1 MEEKQLDFRYV
12 ELIRK
17 PQIKEIDNDS
27 NCGKSNSE
35 NIICV
40 ALDYFDVIYA
50 KRVPNLEKC
59 MISENDIP
67 CEAYQSLSL
76 FREEQ
81 GKMEEDPFQ
90 VNQEYPFFA
99 LMQVTVTPEVYQKV
113 KEGEEFDQKLLED
126 ELNEVVSEVKKIFES
141 NDQVIKLKY
150 QIYHTIN
157 TMDFCIVLSSDRMDF
172 SSCLSTRIKARVCGP
187 TGQEDPKY
195 AVYTVMGIYH
205 QFAPERNRT
214 YMQRDTILVA
224 RILLDR
230 ELYVKKK
237 LREEF
242 KAILRAEEGKRDIST
257 HSLLGRYEL
266 TVRLD
271 GDKNILEILN
281 TILSYIMCSFTE
293 GKEKTNDQS
302 INLSSDQN
310 GDNVLQWLMKKRMAK
325 YLNIRIFFNT
335 FNCFAIDA
343 EQDSLLIKNTR
354 KPHEEVEEAFEKLH
368 EYADEQGALRKLDD
382 YFHKLHHMIHTYVT
396 LYPQYDTNINI
407 KMLGDCLIDFI
418 GLLKLHIGFVSEGNE
433 SIEDVEKNVL
443 WALNYF
449 QQYVRVISSVNSNSF
464 QSPQYEI
471 EKDECSIVKL
481 PIAYMQFLQEMFSR
495 YYEFKKALNDNE
507 SAYFPKYVPLV
518 IPYMQNSSYDSD
530 FMMLTLLGQ
539 NMADDWNA
547 VKDQWSSHIENGRV
561 LIFIIC
567 QNMKKYKS
575 ASELIVSAFHEMG
588 HYCNGLTREVRNR
601 DLIDVLSE
609 EVAKSLAKRAVS
621 KSGVS
626 YLQMVAALNTSP
638 VIICLYKC
646 IFCGISSY
654 FRRELEAY
662 MQFPK
667 DVFLEKLWESL
678 RKLTNEF
685 VDCEN
690 TQAYC
695 DRFFDDYL
703 DDIAFYIGFRCGKE
717 SLEDKL
723 QEAGAHLKQK
733 FREMT
738 VEVNACLSAISNVEL
753 TEKTQRY
760 LNLANEIID
769 SVFDEDNGNDD
780 SNEIEMINEKSNR
793 LIGYACELAGY
804 VRDYENADVTKLR
817 NLLKTGK
824 QLVAL
829 CLQFKDDT
837 AFKKAVAENKQWE
850 NSAELKILAE
860 KRGKLLEEIRKNYL
874 DDLPLAMTSEPIE
887 FLELYCKMYISEE
900 NSLNEFK
907 RYFNEVISGASVSEA
922 VLELAKSNYEES
934 IADVVMCVNLGL
946 ELRHYL
952 AFVFDMYEK
961 GDNKFRQSVPRFAIV
976 ISYLLYVKG
985 RDKSQDKEELL
996 KRIDQN
1002 LIKDFQEYLKDDI
1015 KKMKSAC
1022 GELCEIM
1029 QKEFINV
1036 QRSKLF
1042 RTAFCRVIQLGDRVK
1057 FVDSTEEFKEIQDFV
1072 KRSLEIKLND
1082 NIDNTVIQMIQR
1094 DELEFIL
1101 KLYYRN
1107 RVQYA
1112 KKDKCTK
1119 EGSSDGLESTI

>member
-17 PQIKEIDNDS
+17 PQIKEIDNGL
-27 NCGKSNSE
+27 NCGKSDSE

-50 KRVPNLEKC
+50 KKVPDLKEC

-81 GKMEEDPFQ
+81 GKTKEDPFQ
-90 VNQEYPFFA
+90 VDQEYPFFA

-113 KEGEEFDQKLLED
+113 NEGEEFDQKLQES
-126 ELNEVVSEVKKIFES
+126 ELNGVVSEVQQIFES
-141 NDQVIKLKY
+141 NDQEIKLKY

-172 SSCLSTRIKARVCGP
+172 FSCLSTRIKARVCGP
-187 TGQEDPKY
+187 TGQADPKY

-205 QFAPERNRT
+205 QFTPEGNRI
-214 YMQRDTILVA
+214 YMQQDTILVA

-237 LREEF
+237 LRERFEE
-242 KAILRAEEGKRDIST
+242 ILRAEEGKRDIST
-257 HSLLGRYEL
+257 HSLPGRYEL
-266 TVRLD
+266 SVRLD
-271 GDKNILEILN
+271 GAGNILEILT

-293 GKEKTNDQS
+293 GKEKTNNQS
-302 INLSSDQN
+302 INSSSDQN
-310 GDNVLQWLMKKRMAK
+310 CDNVLQWLMKKRAAK

-335 FNCFAIDA
+335 FNCFSIDE
-343 EQDSLLIKNTR
+343 EQDYLLNKNAR
-354 KPHEEVEEAFEKLH
+354 QPAKKVEEAFEELKD
-368 EYADEQGALRKLDD
+368 YAKDQGALRKLGG
-382 YFHKLHHMIHTYVT
+382 YFDKLHHMTHTYVT
-396 LYPQYDTNINI
+396 LFPQYDTNISI
-407 KMLGDCLIDFI
+407 KMLGDCLIDFMD
-418 GLLKLHIGFVSEGNE
+418 LLKLHIGFVSEGNE
-433 SIEDVEKNVL
+433 NIEDVEKNVL

-495 YYEFKKALNDNE
+495 YHEFRKGLKDDE
-507 SAYFPKYVPLV
+507 FAYFPKYVPLV
-518 IPYMQNSSYDSD
+518 IPYMQNSSHDSD

-547 VKDQWSSHIENGRV
+547 VKDQWSRHIEDGRV
-561 LIFIIC
+561 LMFIIC
-567 QNMKKYKS
+567 QDMKKYKS

-588 HYCNGLTREVRNR
+588 HYCNGLTREVRNG

-609 EVAKSLAKRAVS
+609 EVAKSVTKRAVS

-626 YLQMVAALNTSP
+626 YLLMVAALHTSP
-638 VIICLYKC
+638 VIILLNEC

-667 DVFLEKLWESL
+667 DVFLEKLWGSL
-678 RKLTNEF
+678 HKLTNEF

-690 TQAYC
+690 TQAYS

-703 DDIAFYIGFRCGKE
+703 DDIAFYIGYRCEKE

-723 QEAGAHLKQK
+723 QETRVHLKQK
-733 FREMT
+733 FRELT
-738 VEVNACLSAISNVEL
+738 VKVNACLSAISNVEL

-769 SVFDEDNGNDD
+769 SVFGEDNGNGG
-780 SNEIEMINEKSNR
+780 SNEIEMINEKSDR
-793 LIGYACELAGY
+793 LIGYAYELAGY
-804 VRDYENADVTKLR
+804 VRAYENADVTKLR
-817 NLLKTGK
+817 NLLKTCK
-824 QLVAL
+824 QLVVF

-837 AFKKAVAENKQWE
+837 VFKEAVAENKQWE
-850 NSAELKILAE
+850 TSADLKILAK
-860 KRGKLLEEIRKNYL
+860 KRGKLLEDIRENYL
-874 DDLPLAMTSEPIE
+874 DNLPLAMTSEPIE

-907 RYFNEVISGASVSEA
+907 RYFNQVISGASVSES

-934 IADVVMCVNLGL
+934 IADVVMCVNLDL

-985 RDKSQDKEELL
+985 RHKSQDKKELL
-996 KRIDQN
+996 KKIDQN
-1002 LIKDFQEYLKDDI
+1002 LIKDFQKYIKDDMNE
-1015 KKMKSAC
+1015 MKSAC
-1022 GELCEIM
+1022 GELCKIM

-1042 RTAFCRVIQLGDRVK
+1042 RTAFCRVIQLGDRLK
-1057 FVDSTEEFKEIQDFV
+1057 FVDSSEEFKKIRDFV
-1072 KRSLEIKLND
+1072 KRSLEVKLND
-1082 NIDNTVIQMIQR
+1082 NIDNTAIQMIQH

-1101 KLYYRN
+1101 NLYYRN

>member
-1 MEEKQLDFRYV
+1 MEEKQQLDFRYV

-17 PQIKEIDNDS
+17 PQIKEVDKET
-27 NCGKSNSE
+27 NCGESNSE

-50 KRVPNLEKC
+50 KKVQNLKEC

-67 CEAYQSLSL
+67 CEAYQSLGL

-81 GKMEEDPFQ
+81 GELKEDPFQ
-90 VNQEYPFFA
+90 VDQEYPFFA
-99 LMQVTVTPEVYQKV
+99 LMQVTATPEVYQMV
-113 KEGEEFDQKLLED
+113 KEGEEFDQKSQEN
-126 ELNEVVSEVKKIFES
+126 ELNEVVSEVQQIFES
-141 NDQVIKLKY
+141 NNQGIKLKY

-172 SSCLSTRIKARVCGP
+172 SSYLSTRIKARVCGP
-187 TGQEDPKY
+187 TGQANPKY

-205 QFAPERNRT
+205 QFMPEGNRI
-214 YMQRDTILVA
+214 YMQQDTILVA

-237 LREEF
+237 LLEEF
-242 KAILRAEEGKRDIST
+242 KAILREEEGKRDIST
-257 HSLLGRYEL
+257 HSLPGRYEL
-266 TVRLD
+266 SVRLD
-271 GDKNILEILN
+271 GAENILEILT

-302 INLSSDQN
+302 INSSSDQN
-310 GDNVLQWLMKKRMAK
+310 CDNVLLWMMKKRAAK

-335 FNCFAIDA
+335 FNCFAIDE
-343 EQDSLLIKNTR
+343 EQDALLNKNAR
-354 KPHEEVEEAFEKLH
+354 KPDEKVEEAFEKLH
-368 EYADEQGALRKLDD
+368 EYADEQGALRKLGG
-382 YFHKLHHMIHTYVT
+382 YFDKLHHMIHTYVT

-407 KMLGDCLIDFI
+407 KMLGDCLIDFM

-481 PIAYMQFLQEMFSR
+481 PIAYMQFLQEMFGR
-495 YYEFKKALNDNE
+495 YHEFRKALNDGE

-518 IPYMQNSSYDSD
+518 IPYMQNSSHDSD

-547 VKDQWSSHIENGRV
+547 VKDQWSRHIEDSRV
-561 LIFIIC
+561 LMFIIC
-567 QNMKKYKS
+567 QDMKKYKS

-588 HYCNGLTREVRNR
+588 HYCNGLTREVRNG

-609 EVAKSLAKRAVS
+609 EVAKSVTKRAVLKS
-621 KSGVS
+621 KVS
-626 YLQMVAALNTSP
+626 YLLMVAALYTSP
-638 VIICLYKC
+638 VIILLNECV
-646 IFCGISSY
+646 FCGISSY

-667 DVFLEKLWESL
+667 AVFLEKLWESL
-678 RKLTNEF
+678 LKLTNEF

-690 TQAYC
+690 AQAYC

-703 DDIAFYIGFRCGKE
+703 DDIAFYIGYRCGKE

-723 QEAGAHLKQK
+723 QEAGDHLKQK
-733 FREMT
+733 FRELT
-738 VEVNACLSAISNVEL
+738 DKVNACLSVISNIEL

-769 SVFDEDNGNDD
+769 SVFDEESGNGAPNEMETMNDKND
-780 SNEIEMINEKSNR
+780 R
-793 LIGYACELAGY
+793 LIGYAGELADY
-804 VRDYENADVTKLR
+804 VRTYEKADITKLR
-817 NLLKTGK
+817 KLLKTGK
-824 QLVAL
+824 QVLSL

-837 AFKKAVAENKQWE
+837 AFKKVVAENKQWE
-850 NSAELKILAE
+850 NSADLKILAE
-860 KRGKLLEEIRKNYL
+860 KRGKLLEVIRKNYL

-887 FLELYCKMYISEE
+887 FLELYRKMYILEE

-907 RYFNEVISGASVSEA
+907 RYFNQVISGASVSEA

-934 IADVVMCVNLGL
+934 IADVVMCVNLDL
-946 ELRHYL
+946 EVRHYL

-985 RDKSQDKEELL
+985 RNESQDIEVLL
-996 KRIDQN
+996 KKIDQN
-1002 LIKDFQEYLKDDI
+1002 LIKDFQEYLKDDM

-1022 GELCEIM
+1022 GELCKIM

-1036 QRSKLF
+1036 QKSKLF
-1042 RTAFCRVIQLGDRVK
+1042 RTAFCRVIQLGDRLK
-1057 FVDSTEEFKEIQDFV
+1057 FVDSTEEFKKIRDFV
-1072 KRSLEIKLND
+1072 KRSLEVKLND
-1082 NIDNTVIQMIQR
+1082 NIDNTAIQMIQR

-1112 KKDKCTK
+1112 KKR
-1119 EGSSDGLESTI
+1119 